1 MGLVGMHW
9 CPGDIRAVKLL
20 IWLCPQL
27 GDDGATEILEIFHL
41 SLSQTFSVLHRSQ
54 P

>member
-27 GDDGATEILEIFHL
+27 DEGATEILEIFHL